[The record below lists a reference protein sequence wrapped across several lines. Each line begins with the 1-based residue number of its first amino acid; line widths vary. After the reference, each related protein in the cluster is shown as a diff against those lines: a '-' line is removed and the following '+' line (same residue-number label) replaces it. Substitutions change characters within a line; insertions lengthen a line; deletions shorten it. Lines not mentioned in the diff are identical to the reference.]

1 MKKLMIAPKNKNM
14 ILKTIDK
21 VDAYLLGVENFS
33 VNLPVS
39 FSLKEIKEILPIL
52 KKENKEIFLSLN
64 KNMFSSDLEP
74 LEKCLEEIE
83 PFSIDGICFYDV
95 SIPSIWKRRH
105 FKTPLVWSQE
115 HFTTNYATSN
125 YWLDA
130 GVSFTQLSN
139 EITKEE
145 IAEIRKNTKMKF
157 ISQVF
162 GYIPIFYSKR
172 PLVKNY
178 EKAFSLEAEKEIYY
192 MEKEGKKYP
201 LREQG
206 TSFEG
211 YEATILNAYLDIDTL
226 EVDYLYL
233 NSFLIEDDI
242 FMEILRCYKEK
253 DQASLE
259 KLYPFSSG
267 FLHTKTVYRVKDL

>member
-1 MKKLMIAPKNKNM
+1 MKKIMIVPKSKDM

-21 VDAYLLGVENFS
+21 VDAYLLGLKDFS
-33 VNLPVS
+33 VNLPCS
-39 FSLKEIKEILPIL
+39 FSLEEIQEMVSIL
-52 KKENKEIFLSLN
+52 KKEKKEVFLSLN

-83 PFSIDGICFYDV
+83 QLSIDGICFYDV
-95 SIPSIWKRRH
+95 SIPSIWKRRN

-115 HFTTNYATSN
+115 HFTTNYATIN
-125 YWLDA
+125 YWWDR

-145 IAEIRKNTKMKF
+145 IAEIRKNTKMKLM
-157 ISQVF
+157 SQVF

-172 PLVKNY
+172 PLIKNY
-178 EKAFSLEAEKEIYY
+178 TTIFSLETKQDICY

-211 YEATILNAYLDIDTL
+211 YDANLLNAYLDIDTL

-233 NSFLIEDDI
+233 NSFLVEEDTFIEV
-242 FMEILRCYKEK
+242 LRCYKEK

-259 KLYPFSSG
+259 KLFPLSSG
-267 FLHTKTVYRVKDL
+267 FFHTKTVYRVKDL